1 MRRVAH
7 AILVLAFALK
17 KLAGKKGGRVMW
29 KKAVLAMLA
38 VGLALA
44 PELLAQTASGS
55 LTGKVMDEQGGVLPG
70 TRVVAT

>member
-1 MRRVAH
+1 
-7 AILVLAFALK
+7 
-17 KLAGKKGGRVMW
+17 MW